1 MKTVLLVLIA
11 LSFVLAPAAAAPP
24 KTKKERVSYAIGV
37 DIGRRLKSQKL
48 DVDPVFLARGLN
60 QAIAGGK
67 LELTGQEIGKTL
79 SEFRRKM
86 RSKIRAR
93 RSKGGAANLA
103 AGQAFL
109 RKNKNKPGVKTTKS
123 GLQYKIVRAGKGKS
137 PARGNKVTV
146 HYRGTLIDGTEFD
159 SSYAR
164 KKPATFPVSGV
175 IKGWTEALLMMKPG
189 AKWQVFVPPSLG
201 YGQRG
206 AGAKIGP
213 NATLIFDVELIEVK

>member
-1 MKTVLLVLIA
+1 MKRLLLVSIA
-11 LSFVLAPAAAAPP
+11 VSFAVAPATAAPP
-24 KTKKERVSYAIGV
+24 KTKKERISYAIGV
-37 DIGRRLKSQKL
+37 DIGRRMKSQKL
-48 DVDPVFLARGLN
+48 DVDPVFLARGLQ
-60 QAIAGGK
+60 QASAGGK
-67 LELTGQEIGKTL
+67 LELTNREIGKTL
-79 SEFRRKM
+79 AEFRKKM
-86 RSKIRAR
+86 RSKIQAR
-93 RSKGGAANLA
+93 RSKGGAANRT

-123 GLQYKIVRAGKGKS
+123 GLQYKVLRAGRGS
-137 PARGNKVTV
+137 PPARSNRVTV

-201 YGQRG
+201 YGRRG